1 MNEINEIIAITCLK
15 FHDSGETSV
24 NREAR
29 LIIDA
34 LENNGYTITKKENVI
49 LDNTERTD

>member
-1 MNEINEIIAITCLK
+1 MNEINEIIAFACLK

-29 LIIDA
+29 LIVEA
-34 LENNGYTITKKENVI
+34 LENNGYTIIKENAVH
-49 LDNTERTD
+49 DNIE